1 MSDPTN
7 PETIRKR
14 NSKKNETIEQRE
26 ARLKRER
33 ELKRQKRASETDERH
48 EARLTSV
55 RERRSQ
61 KTSSETTEERER
73 RLNRENE
80 RKRTARARNLQSR
93 TGEQSRNET
102 RQVGAEQNPIN
113 ELNIQERALRDNDN
127 SVRRNSA
134 TTISEDEH
142 RLLQNFRKKMDNIR
156 YKLCNV
162 CNERTPSMTLIN
174 EMC

>member
-61 KTSSETTEERER
+61 KTSSETTEECER

-93 TGEQSRNET
+93 TSEQSRNET

-113 ELNIQERALRDNDN
+113 KKEL
-127 SVRRNSA
+127 
-134 TTISEDEH
+134 
-142 RLLQNFRKKMDNIR
+142 
-156 YKLCNV
+156 
-162 CNERTPSMTLIN
+162 
-174 EMC
+174 